1 MKTKISSQARF
12 DRFYKIQ
19 QISLKCGKA
28 DKGTFMLTLH
38 IH

>member
-19 QISLKCGKA
+19 QFSLKWGKA
-28 DKGTFMLTLH
+28 DKGTFMLTLQMH
-38 IH
+38 